1 MIIMKK
7 MIEDHLESHTNDNH
21 KITLKKMLISN
32 DQHQNKSPILSNS
45 WFYIIVFLILFT
57 FIWFFH

>member
-7 MIEDHLESHTNDNH
+7 MIEDHFETHTNDNH

-32 DQHQNKSPILSNS
+32 DQHQNKSPILSGPHHEVDRLNQ
-45 WFYIIVFLILFT
+45 
-57 FIWFFH
+57 